1 MSDSITA
8 GKAGRERA
16 VPDPVKSPNRRM
28 SRVMEIAASAVL
40 FNISWLAIVAS
51 QSNAVAPAVV
61 VAHLLVHF
69 WLLGRDAGEVRL
81 VLLLSALGFG
91 LDHLLFSAGL
101 FTVAGGA
108 GGAPLWLSCLWP
120 VFATTL
126 CHAFHPLW
134 GRIPLA
140 TLAGAV
146 GGTGSYIAGTRLTAV
161 AFSDPLWG
169 PVALAILWGLLF
181 PALLAL
187 AARMVKRD
195 APAL

>member
-1 MSDSITA
+1 MSDSIA
-8 GKAGRERA
+8 AGRAGHGGA
-16 VPDPVKSPNRRM
+16 VPEPVKSPNRRL
-28 SRVMEIAASAVL
+28 SRVMEIASSAVL
-40 FNISWLAIVAS
+40 FNISWLAIVINE
-51 QSNAVAPAVV
+51 SNAIAVAVV
-61 VAHLLVHF
+61 AAHLLVHF

-81 VLLLSALGFG
+81 VLLLSTLGFG
-91 LDHLLFSAGL
+91 LDQLLFSAGL
-101 FTVAGGA
+101 FTAGG
-108 GGAPLWLSCLWP
+108 GTAPLWLSCLWP

-134 GRIPLA
+134 GRITLA
-140 TLAGAV
+140 TVAGAV